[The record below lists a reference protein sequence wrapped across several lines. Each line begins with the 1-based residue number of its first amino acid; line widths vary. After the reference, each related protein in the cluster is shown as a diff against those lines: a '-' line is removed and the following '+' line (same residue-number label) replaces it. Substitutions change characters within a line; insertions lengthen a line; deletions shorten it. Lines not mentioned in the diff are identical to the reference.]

1 MFVVPDRL
9 HYDVH
14 EGVGEPMLL
23 VHGIMGGRGLW
34 SANIDALREVCSPIV
49 VELYGHG
56 RSPSPGEVARYQP
69 EAYVEEF
76 ERIRTE
82 LGVDRWWLTGQS
94 LGAALTLRYC
104 LDHPG
109 RALGHVFTNSASGL
123 GDATWVA
130 ELTARAEGDARR
142 MERAG
147 WGALHDLRINPA
159 RSHRIVESVRD
170 ALTADEPLLDPNGIA
185 NGIRSTAIGA
195 SVRDR
200 IAENT
205 VPSLLV
211 VGTRERGFADCA
223 RFAST
228 QMPHLRV
235 EAFDVG
241 HSPNAEV
248 PDEFNRVVAE
258 FVLRPVV

>member
-1 MFVVPDRL
+1 MFAVRDRL
-9 HYDVH
+9 HYDIH
-14 EGVGEPMLL
+14 EGSGEPMLL

-34 SANIDALREVCSPIV
+34 SANIEALRTVCSPIV
-49 VELYGHG
+49 VELFGHG
-56 RSPSPGEVARYQP
+56 RSPAPDELHRYRAN
-69 EAYVEEF
+69 AYVEEF

-104 LDHPG
+104 LDHPA
-109 RALGHVFTNSASGL
+109 RLLGHVFTNSASGL
-123 GDATWVA
+123 GDAAWVA
-130 ELTARAEGDARR
+130 GLVARAEGDARR

-147 WGALHDLRINPA
+147 PAALHDLKINPA
-159 RSHRIVESVRD
+159 RSHRIVGSVRD
-170 ALTADEPLLDPNGIA
+170 ALTADEALLDPNGIA
-185 NGIRSTAIGA
+185 NGIRATAIGA

-200 IAENT
+200 IGENT

-211 VGTRERGFADCA
+211 VGTLERGFAESA
-223 RFAST
+223 RFAT
-228 QMPHLRV
+228 AHMPHLQV

-241 HSPNAEV
+241 HSPNAEA

-258 FVLRPVV
+258 FVRSQTA